1 MPYTQALKRA
11 IYKYRDT
18 HREEF
23 TEYSK
28 VYRKKYYEDNK
39 DKVNSKRLKLYYYQ
53 KECSRLR
60 NILLD
65 I

>member
-1 MPYTQALKRA
+1 MTYYEKNKDK
-11 IYKYRDT
+11 I
-18 HREEF
+18 
-23 TEYSK
+23 
-28 VYRKKYYEDNK
+28 KKYYEDNK